1 MGGRGLGIQEP
12 EPEPEP
18 EPSPSPSPS
27 PGPSPR
33 PGYSKVGKSG
43 NGKDKK
49 KKRDKGAG
57 ITQAN
62 AFSLLGPESSDSGDS
77 DSDFESVNGDAS
89 SDGGRDTND
98 NDSNAKDHSEELK
111 FKVPMR
117 ELGLLRGYGD
127 QNIKR
132 AEERHGVYSIQ
143 VESNGQV
150 VMRGESLG
158 CLEAAKQA
166 LQIVED
172 TLNVPKQQFDA
183 YVRRFRTDS
192 AKARRIDEIWKE
204 TSARV
209 SWEKDS
215 RKSRKS
221 PNPAMCQ
228 FSIMGPQVALDIAL
242 AALQEELEEAVQQQP
257 PQPPPPKQMQE
268 LPNRNGRAPAGKTTK
283 QESEQAESGAD
294 APVEPKRGPPAETT
308 SPSKESALPPLPEGL
323 WEKIR
328 LPCDERWETVLVS
341 ENLSSDSDEVEVNT
355 LVPPVVVAR
364 IARRVFPTLRNTD
377 AVSMAYRT
385 VPSDAAG
392 MIQVADLKQLMH
404 NLVFINNHWPAVY
417 ALKRNAGYDMDLITF
432 RGSWQSFCLSP
443 TRTEGAKE
451 TGTDTADEIDSVFAQ
466 LMDERFR
473 KTVEAKQQIKEAAA
487 EADEEEEESDLP
499 PTERPTRASFDE
511 FISALA
517 MHYADDEEADGGFAA
532 DLEEKLA
539 LCRELKTAG
548 NESYKGENWAE
559 AIEHY
564 TRALDAIKAC
574 EAEAKETDPATLLQS
589 PFPDLRRLLP
599 RGLHPELHGGL
610 RSGVHRLVPGH
621 RLHRAVLATRHNLGR
636 CRQRHGTLTDG
647 RPSAARKRGGLAPP
661 AHRGLQ
667 AAARISSCAV
677 TPQSPL
683 PQRSSH
689 VCLRIESMN
698 EVSQKL
704 CVLPASTLPKYR
716 GHQRRQRLCPAP
728 SLFPNSNAAS
738 RSRFRTGASLL
749 PMEADVRQWWMD
761 GLAGSVADPP
771 RGLHACLIDLC
782 SVRRRFELR
791 AHAGPPATGHGCR
804 PGWWCGPRRYRR
816 RRRRRRRQRSQRRRR
831 RRRRR
836 RRFKHRGSE
845 VGWWRRRRRSAEGA
859 EVEKEEEEEALS
871 SLYWTGLDNEKAS
884 MIWLSAGTMLRLS

>member
-1 MGGRGLGIQEP
+1 MEANKAQSRGQNNGGNGPKGKAAAKAAAAAERPASAPALGADGKSLPAYVLKRQAKKAEEAAKKAAAERKSREAWMEKNMSQAQQGAAVGGRGLGIQEP

-392 MIQVADLKQLMH
+392 MIQVADLKQLVH

-574 EAEAKETDPATLLQS
+574 EAEAKETDLA
-589 PFPDLRRLLP
+589 
-599 RGLHPELHGGL
+599 
-610 RSGVHRLVPGH
+610 
-621 RLHRAVLATRHNLGR
+621 AVLLSNR
-636 CRQRHGTLTDG
+636 
-647 RPSAARKRGGLAPP
+647 
-661 AHRGLQ
+661 
-667 AAARISSCAV
+667 AAARGLADRCMDALSDCE
-677 TPQSPL
+677 
-683 PQRSSH
+683 R
-689 VCLRIESMN
+689 
-698 EVSQKL
+698 
-704 CVLPASTLPKYR
+704 CVELAPTYMRGVKRRADCHAALGVWDKSIADFQTVVDFCSAPASSSDGTDGAAATGGEGVGEPAAAAAAVDEQTAKLLEQAEAGLKSVEKV
-716 GHQRRQRLCPAP
+716 RRQRLPV
-728 SLFPNSNAAS
+728 AA
-738 RSRFRTGASLL
+738 ALL
-749 PMEADVRQWWMD
+749 CA
-761 GLAGSVADPP
+761 
-771 RGLHACLIDLC
+771 
-782 SVRRRFELR
+782 
-791 AHAGPPATGHGCR
+791 
-804 PGWWCGPRRYRR
+804 
-816 RRRRRRRQRSQRRRR
+816 
-831 RRRRR
+831 
-836 RRFKHRGSE
+836 
-845 VGWWRRRRRSAEGA
+845 RSALIA
-859 EVEKEEEEEALS
+859 NS
-871 SLYWTGLDNEKAS
+871 R
-884 MIWLSAGTMLRLS
+884 M